1 MKIAARITGILLAVA
16 VAFFGVQWYA
26 SERGEVVVL
35 YAHDAEGK
43 TVATR
48 LWVVDHD
55 GSQWLRTGG
64 DGSGWYDRLRANET
78 IELERGDR
86 RADYVARPEPD
97 RSDVVNQLM
106 AAKYGWGDA
115 FIGWMVGGRA
125 GSIPIRLV
133 PQNQTDAR

>member
-1 MKIAARITGILLAVA
+1 MKISAWIAGVLLAA
-16 VAFFGVQWYA
+16 VIAFFGVQWYA
-26 SERGEVVVL
+26 SERDEVVVL
-35 YAHDAEGK
+35 YANDAKGN

-64 DGSGWYDRLRANET
+64 DGSGWYDRLRANEV
-78 IELERGDR
+78 IELERGDS
-86 RADYVARPEPD
+86 RAEYAARPDPD
-97 RSDVVNQLM
+97 RSGVVNQLM

-133 PQNQTDAR
+133 PQNQTDPR